1 MDTSQSYKGG
11 PPQPQTQSRSA
22 ASPLSPPRSGPGAPT
37 SYSPFAGAGA
47 PVRYIQQSSYGT
59 GIPFRENQ
67 YARVPQVPSPQIDYR
82 AAPVV
87 SVPNSLSVSIGPSP
101 ITMETGSSRPRISLL
116 PVHGTDY
123 LPVRSTQAPPDP
135 GGQPAFKKIRL
146 GDPNQQQSQP
156 IPPLLKVDT
165 REPSSVGAY
174 HPQVEAISPTLPNDP
189 IEELR
194 VTKDELLQQITKVDN
209 EIEKT
214 EKNIA
219 LLKKKEASL
228 EEASAKPA
236 ARAEE
241 VSEAQPKHRSLAQQ
255 IYAEN
260 RKKSAVAHA
269 VLATLGATIEL
280 PLYNQVRR
288 FSYLNFFCF
297 IFVQLKR
304 SFFRYLV
311 SEGSLDHR

>member
-22 ASPLSPPRSGPGAPT
+22 ASPLSPPRTGPGAPT

-47 PVRYIQQSSYGT
+47 PVRYIQQQQNSYGT

-67 YARVPQVPSPQIDYR
+67 YARVPQVPSSQIDYIR
-82 AAPVV
+82 AAPIV

-123 LPVRSTQAPPDP
+123 LPVRSQQAPPDP

-146 GDPNQQQSQP
+146 GDPNQQQTQQ

-280 PLYNQVRR
+280 PLYNQVTP
-288 FSYLNFFCF
+288 FLYICFFDFTARAC
-297 IFVQLKR
+297 
-304 SFFRYLV
+304 
-311 SEGSLDHR
+311 